1 MSGEVKQNLTK
12 KAAASN
18 SCSPAYTSLGSN
30 AAKINIWQQPFNVS
44 RVSPSNFNIGKDV
57 SRIDT
62 KSSDVFS
69 LAYGKDSCKYFN
81 TGYNLRDLYPTTN
94 YVSNYRNSGN
104 GFLNFVTKMIGVFG
118 IASAVTSIIG
128 SLRNLFGSKKSEK
141 SENGTKVNVENSS
154 SSAPAVKKGATAET
168 TAIDGAVKSSKSLSD
183 SENIDEIKAGVDELD
198 SSIAAAEQELADID
212 EEIDNKSNEVLDARK
227 SEENA
232 EKAVKTIDDSVKI
245 KDKESQKLNDAFEKA
260 KDDESS
266 AMDAYT
272 NASSKYDK
280 AKLALNKMQTSDPGY
295 ADMKAKVDKLYDEK
309 VAAKQKYEDAVQ
321 TRIKAHKTFGEA
333 AAEVEKLKQ
342 QQEKIHKIYEKR
354 KAITTTKEN
363 ELKALQTNKSK
374 LPAKIQK
381 AKNEKIELENR
392 LEALKL
398 GKDIELGLNE
408 ENDEE

>member
-12 KAAASN
+12 KATASN

-30 AAKINIWQQPFNVS
+30 AAKINIWAQPFNVS
-44 RVSPSNFNIGKDV
+44 RVSPSNLNVGRDV

-62 KSSDVFS
+62 KSADVFS

-81 TGYNLRDLYPTTN
+81 TGYNLKDLYPTTN

-104 GFLNFVTKMIGVFG
+104 GFLNFITKMFGVFG
-118 IASAVTSIIG
+118 IATAATSIIG
-128 SLRNLFGSKKSEK
+128 SLSNLFGSKKTKNDNE
-141 SENGTKVNVENSS
+141 TKVKVENSS
-154 SSAPAVKKGATAET
+154 SSAPTVKKGATAET
-168 TAIDGAVKSSKSLSD
+168 TAIDGAVKSSKALSD
-183 SENIDEIKAGVDELD
+183 SENIDEVKAGVDKLD
-198 SSIAAAEQELADID
+198 SSIAAAERELADID
-212 EEIDNKSNEVLDARK
+212 EDIDDKTNEVLEARQG
-227 SEENA
+227 EEKA

-295 ADMKAKVDKLYDEK
+295 ADMKAKVDKLYEEK
-309 VAAKQKYEDAVQ
+309 VNAKQKYEEAVQ

-354 KAITTTKEN
+354 KSITTTKEN
-363 ELKALQTNKSK
+363 ELKALQTSKSK

-392 LEALKL
+392 LEALQL
-398 GKDIELGLNE
+398 GKDIELGLDE